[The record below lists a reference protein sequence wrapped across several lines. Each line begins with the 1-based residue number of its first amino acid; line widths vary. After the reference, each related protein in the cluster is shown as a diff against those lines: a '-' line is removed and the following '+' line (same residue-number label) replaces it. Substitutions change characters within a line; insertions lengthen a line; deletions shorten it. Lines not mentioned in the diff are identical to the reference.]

1 MNSKNVLTN
10 EKSPNAFEN
19 IFCLFIDNMIIMGV
33 KMRVELKMGLL
44 MIFRLKIL
52 FNDWLHFK
60 TIEWLF
66 FYMNCSDM
74 SLQIVVLSK

>member
-1 MNSKNVLTN
+1 MMNSKNVLTN

-44 MIFRLKIL
+44 MIFR
-52 FNDWLHFK
+52 
-60 TIEWLF
+60 
-66 FYMNCSDM
+66 
-74 SLQIVVLSK
+74 